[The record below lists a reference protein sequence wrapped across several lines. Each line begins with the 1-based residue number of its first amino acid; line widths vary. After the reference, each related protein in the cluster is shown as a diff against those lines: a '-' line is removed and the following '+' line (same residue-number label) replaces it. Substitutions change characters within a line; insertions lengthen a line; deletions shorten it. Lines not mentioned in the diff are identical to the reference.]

1 VGDDDILVLLNNNN
15 IIIFN
20 KHGRLVKQVD
30 KEIIEELNIYKLQEI
45 STDSVPNFEKFELIS
60 IQKLAKDHKTSLLY
74 HLS

>member
-1 VGDDDILVLLNNNN
+1 MGDDDILVLLNNNN

-60 IQKLAKDHKTSLLY
+60 IQKLAKDQKTSLLY

>member
-1 VGDDDILVLLNNNN
+1 MGDDDILVLLNNNN